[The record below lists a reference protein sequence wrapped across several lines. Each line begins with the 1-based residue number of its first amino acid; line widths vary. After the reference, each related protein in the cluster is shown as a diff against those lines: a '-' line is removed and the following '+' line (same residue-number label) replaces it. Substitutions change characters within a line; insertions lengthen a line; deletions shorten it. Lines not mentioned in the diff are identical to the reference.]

1 MERITSGI
9 EYLDLLLGGGYPK
22 GKGILVTGPT
32 GSGKTIIGIHF
43 LHSNCSEGKNG
54 LLILTRTLLEDFI
67 LQSKAI
73 GMDLEPFIDS
83 KLLLIE
89 NVFQS
94 RIHETISSSRFG
106 KGLEIA
112 EKDCVGRVRELSE
125 NADIVVLDSLGALT
139 KTKNCVG
146 NEALS
151 KFDAIYSI
159 LAKSGC
165 TSLILMDKRAHNQH
179 QGFADYLVFGKIEMK
194 FKEGPSNGKFVRHLS
209 VAKMRATNL
218 SGENV
223 FFELTSSGIKM
234 ECHDP

>member
-9 EYLDLLLGGGYPK
+9 EYLDLFLGGGYPK

-32 GSGKTIIGIHF
+32 GSGKTIMGIHF

-112 EKDCVGRVRELSE
+112 EKRLCWPRER
-125 NADIVVLDSLGALT
+125 A
-139 KTKNCVG
+139 
-146 NEALS
+146 
-151 KFDAIYSI
+151 FR
-159 LAKSGC
+159 
-165 TSLILMDKRAHNQH
+165 KR
-179 QGFADYLVFGKIEMK
+179 
-194 FKEGPSNGKFVRHLS
+194 
-209 VAKMRATNL
+209 
-218 SGENV
+218 
-223 FFELTSSGIKM
+223 
-234 ECHDP
+234 